1 MEGPHLGTLINFK
14 HATGFPY
21 IKSCSLRL
29 EETYCR
35 ISMTKQCVKVEFFEL
50 RLDLALEVALV
61 KACTGPMILAYASS
75 DNHAAANLGGRRRN
89 L

>member
-1 MEGPHLGTLINFK
+1 
-14 HATGFPY
+14 
-21 IKSCSLRL
+21 
-29 EETYCR
+29 
-35 ISMTKQCVKVEFFEL
+35 MTKQCVKVEFFEL
-50 RLDLALEVALV
+50 RLDLAFEVALV